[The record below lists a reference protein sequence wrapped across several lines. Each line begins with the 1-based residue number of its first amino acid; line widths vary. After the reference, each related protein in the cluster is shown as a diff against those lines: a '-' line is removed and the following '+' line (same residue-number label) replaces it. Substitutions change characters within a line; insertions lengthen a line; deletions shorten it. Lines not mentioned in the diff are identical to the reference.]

1 MKFERKKRNSSRT
14 LILLLV
20 LLVVV
25 VLLML
30 LLPDVP
36 DVPQTKAV
44 SSEPA
49 PVPTEQV
56 ESTGDAD
63 GGCEQTETI
72 NE

>member
-14 LILLLV
+14 LILLLMV
-20 LLVVV
+20 
-25 VLLML
+25 

-36 DVPQTKAV
+36 TAPDAKAV
-44 SSEPA
+44 KSEPA

-56 ESTGDAD
+56 GATGDAD